1 MFFVPP
7 RKFEYLIGFPKFT
20 KFSRSKRLET
30 DESTSLKT
38 EVTNRTYVI
47 ILRLDERKLEHG
59 HFKDQMLF
67 VFLFLDCVC
76 LLLVK
81 LHTSG
86 NIIDNLNKY
95 LKLSET
101 D

>member
-7 RKFEYLIGFPKFT
+7 RKFRYLIGFPKFT
-20 KFSRSKRLET
+20 KFSRSKHSET

-47 ILRLDERKLEHG
+47 IIRLDERKLEHG
-59 HFKDQMLF
+59 HFKDQRLF
-67 VFLFLDCVC
+67 VCLFLDCVC
-76 LLLVK
+76 ILLVK

-86 NIIDNLNKY
+86 YIIDNLNKY